1 MFRFG
6 KDDVSIY
13 DPATELTGDNMH
25 ICGSNLAAIKLSAS
39 AVAKVKGVLPDVEEI
54 IGDVPDLETY
64 DDTNFDDATVDAEIT
79 VSGYPDKIVKEG
91 EGLVNNT
98 DF

>member
-1 MFRFG
+1 VFRFT

-13 DPATELTGDNMH
+13 QPETELTSDDMH
-25 ICGSNLAAIKLSAS
+25 TSGANLAAIRLNAS

-64 DDTNFDDATVDAEIT
+64 DDTNFDDTTIDAQIT
-79 VSGYPDKIVKEG
+79 VSGYPE
-91 EGLVNNT
+91 
-98 DF
+98 